1 MFQYE
6 AKIVSVVDGDTMIL
20 DLDLGFKIHIT
31 ETVRLARINTPEI
44 VNYGATGIDDPARV
58 FVMER
63 CPPGSVCVA
72 NISRREK
79 YGRWLADILFRP
91 GESDRDQILQNPRVL
106 NDELVKAGLAK
117 PYAGGKK

>member
-20 DLDLGFKIHIT
+20 DLDLGFKIHIV

-44 VNYGATGIDDPARV
+44 VNYGASGIDDPARR

-72 NISRREK
+72 SISRREK

-91 GESDRDQILQNPRVL
+91 GESERDRILQDPRML
-106 NDELVKAGLAK
+106 NDELVTAGLAK